1 MKSVIISSNLLES
14 KYYKVIKLSK
24 VFSQIEQQNNNI
36 DATYE
41 QKMNYLHSLEEKV
54 IEKFEQ
60 EAKVIDFNIG

>member
-1 MKSVIISSNLLES
+1 VKSVIISSNPLES
-14 KYYKVIKLSK
+14 KYNYVIKLSK

-60 EAKVIDFNIG
+60 EAKVIYSNIG